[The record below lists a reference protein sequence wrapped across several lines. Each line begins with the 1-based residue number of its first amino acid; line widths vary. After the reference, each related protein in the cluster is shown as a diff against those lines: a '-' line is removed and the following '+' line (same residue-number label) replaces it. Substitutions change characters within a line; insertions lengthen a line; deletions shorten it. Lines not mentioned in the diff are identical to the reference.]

1 MITTAIVLPVRYYP
15 LSALLPAFLPAVE
28 KKKKKQKNER
38 KKERRKGEER
48 EVRKGKKW
56 VGAKW
61 VVGKNWKRRSLE
73 LSGRARSIFQ
83 TTGTKREAWRR
94 GLWNGIRHS
103 IRSRRKKF
111 YYHGSV
117 TSRFTRLPVQR
128 LELSQNRGKHR
139 VHSAS
144 NKAGNL
150 RIFHKS
156 NVAERRNCFEISR
169 SMKETHWRSWK
180 LYVRRICA

>member
-15 LSALLPAFLPAVE
+15 LSALLPPFLPAVE
-28 KKKKKQKNER
+28 KKKKKKT
-38 KKERRKGEER
+38 KEREKER
-48 EVRKGKKW
+48 EKERWGEGGEKW
-56 VGAKW
+56 VGTKSGWW
-61 VVGKNWKRRSLE
+61 VKIGNDE
-73 LSGRARSIFQ
+73 LSGRSIFQ
-83 TTGTKREAWRR
+83 TTDETLGREGWRR

-139 VHSAS
+139 EHSAS
-144 NKAGNL
+144 NKAGNV
-150 RIFHKS
+150 RIFRKG
-156 NVAERRNCFEISR
+156 
-169 SMKETHWRSWK
+169 K
-180 LYVRRICA
+180 